1 MRAAASTQPF
11 DGFFM
16 TNHKYEPIP
25 KLLGDRIQELLQALQ
40 VIRDSLEAVRQGKLH
55 QIIPVYGQLR
65 ALLSEKSKGNDPLL
79 LTIAEELGEVLEFY
93 SMPAAGELPDELKK
107 NLVLHLSGFPVGLEQ
122 ELPSQIK
129 VSTETF
135 LNQQMLIYN
144 GRPYLVKD
152 IIAFFANK
160 AGGAHYSPDLPKD
173 FAELMSFG
181 LSGQP
186 VLVNALLQIA
196 EVTYRLGVK
205 LLKSQADFE
214 VHTLLYLPHQELK
227 QPAYIID
234 NVYPDTSM
242 RVFCRAEPGM
252 KFSFGVTSI
261 QGLSAIVGINR
272 LIDWTIPHHFTLSL
286 VIENDLST
294 KLAIALDGET
304 VAKLSP
310 PHPLFVASDPLQYKS
325 YQNRSHED
333 SQAGLDLAL
342 IEMAMFGKKL
352 PVNERA
358 QMFLYFENQR
368 MKEDLRCVYFKKGQY
383 GIAPPGTNDMQ
394 MTNSPVMWSVGK
406 LLKGEF
412 PKSNEGSV

>member
-1 MRAAASTQPF
+1 
-11 DGFFM
+11 M
-16 TNHKYEPIP
+16 TNYKYEPIP
-25 KLLGDRIQELLQALQ
+25 KPLGDRIQELIQALQ
-40 VIRDSLEAVRQGKLH
+40 VIRDSLEAVRQGRLH

-79 LTIAEELGEVLEFY
+79 LTIAAELGENLEFY
-93 SMPAAGELPDELKK
+93 CMPAAGELPDELKK
-107 NLVLHLSGFPVGLEQ
+107 DLVLHLSGFPVGLEQ
-122 ELPSQIK
+122 ELSSQIK
-129 VSTETF
+129 VSTESF

-144 GRPYLVKD
+144 GRPYLVKEV
-152 IIAFFANK
+152 IAFFANK

-196 EVTYRLGVK
+196 EVTFRLGVK

-214 VHTLLYLPHQELK
+214 IHTLLYLPHQELK

-234 NVYPDTSM
+234 NVYPDSSM
-242 RVFCRAEPGM
+242 RIFCRAEPGM

-261 QGLSAIVGINR
+261 QGLGAIVGINR
-272 LIDWTIPHHFTLSL
+272 LIDWSVPHHFTLSL

-310 PHPLFVASDPLQYKS
+310 PYPLFVASDLFQYES

-333 SQAGLDLAL
+333 PQAGLDLAF

-352 PVNERA
+352 PVKERA

-368 MKEDLRCVYFKKGQY
+368 MKEDLRCMYFTKGQY
-383 GIAPPGTNDMQ
+383 GFAPPGTNDMQ
-394 MTNSPVMWSVGK
+394 MINSPVTSSVGK
-406 LLKGEF
+406 ILKGEF
-412 PKSNEGSV
+412 PKGKDRSL